1 MASLQYLPDELLLEI
16 LVQLPI
22 ESFYCITKTCRVFRR
37 LRHDK
42 SLDFSFHP
50 VFPEH
55 LLHHEARRL
64 YFGSVGHYQ
73 VDMSMFNPPNE
84 QAPPWRAGRATSVL
98 PMYQSGQNVAMM
110 PYDVRNDIR
119 TNIEMDKTVELM
131 LRDALCIS
139 CYEFRY
145 SILFAQNLRHL
156 MSPVRCKGCNVHHP
170 RIHFSDSSWR
180 AKLLLSEPVCIGRTG
195 LFKMCAHVRLNWKE
209 YQKASRSGKIHCGI
223 CKALFCSRS
232 ASVRTQLEF
241 LRCPRVAFRIGNDTL
256 KVLRD
261 VMGKSTGYVCPHVDL
276 SCAEFV
282 DYVFHNM
289 KEYFDGDGKW
299 CYLDAKEMPLL
310 DYAGNPW
317 SCRICQAKAHI
328 RHEQPPTGGLWLA
341 LQIDLVISRPVV
353 QFDLPSDAVWLAQ
366 LEQKKSRRLAATHRI
381 TWCEDSNCA
390 TTRGGRKEALLIRML
405 EMAMVTP
412 ERNMI
417 FRVCPLERS
426 QWLNGV
432 CAWFWSPDPRV
443 TDLSLSNLYYTS
455 WSGQM
460 ATVCKVTNPM
470 TASNDEPFRT
480 YFTMRIDE
488 SSPMGILPAEWVTPE
503 WGLSDRWAPQYVQ
516 EYKSNTAA
524 VILAVTL
531 GDREGGW
538 PEPETIVVRN
548 LDLYKEYLTSDGEI
562 YRSAPGPG
570 TWKATRKML
579 GKLRSLLGIHYRV
592 HVVAERDDTVQ

>member
-16 LVQLPI
+16 LIQLPI

-73 VDMSMFNPPNE
+73 VDMSMLNPPNE
-84 QAPPWRAGRATSVL
+84 QAPPWRADRATSVL

-145 SILFAQNLRHL
+145 TILFAQNLRHL
-156 MSPVRCKGCNVHHP
+156 MSPVRCKGCNIHHP
-170 RIHFSDSSWR
+170 RIHFSDSSWG
-180 AKLLLSEPVCIGRTG
+180 AKLLLSEPICIGRTG

-209 YQKASRSGKIHCGI
+209 YQKASRSEKIHCGI
-223 CKALFCSRS
+223 CKASFGSRS
-232 ASVRTQLEF
+232 ASVRTQVEL

-276 SCAEFV
+276 GCAEFV

-289 KEYFDGDGKW
+289 KFD
-299 CYLDAKEMPLL
+299 
-310 DYAGNPW
+310 
-317 SCRICQAKAHI
+317 S
-328 RHEQPPTGGLWLA
+328 
-341 LQIDLVISRPVV
+341 
-353 QFDLPSDAVWLAQ
+353 PSDAVWLAQ
-366 LEQKKSRRLAATHRI
+366 LELKKSRRLAATHRI

-405 EMAMVTP
+405 EMVMVTP
-412 ERNMI
+412 ERNNI
-417 FRVCPLERS
+417 LGVCPLERS

-443 TDLSLSNLYYTS
+443 TDLSLSNLYYSS

-460 ATVCKVTNPM
+460 ATVYKVTNSM
-470 TASNDEPFRT
+470 TASNGEPFRA

-488 SSPMGILPAEWVTPE
+488 SSPMGILPADWVTPE
-503 WGLSDRWAPQYVQ
+503 WGLSDRWTPQYVQ
-516 EYKSNTAA
+516 EYKSKTAA

-592 HVVAERDDTVQ
+592 HVVAERNDTVQ